1 MLTLE
6 EAQRISLAA
15 REAAAAR
22 NWTMVIA
29 VVDDGGHLITL
40 ERMDGTQKASV
51 RIAEQKARTAML
63 FKRPTKALEDA
74 VLQGRSVMMTLPD
87 AICLEGG
94 LPLMRDGVEVG
105 AIGVSGRVGCRRAGL
120 PGPLPSRQRGLSGRH
135 GASA

>member
-22 NWTMVIA
+22 NWT
-29 VVDDGGHLITL
+29 
-40 ERMDGTQKASV
+40 
-51 RIAEQKARTAML
+51 IAEQKARTAML

-105 AIGVSGRVGCRRAGL
+105 AIGVSGMKSSEDGIVAEAGAL
-120 PGPLPSRQRGLSGRH
+120 AL
-135 GASA
+135 AA